1 MDKDVEH
8 FFVLICHLYLI
19 FGEMFLN
26 VVYLFSNQIAYF
38 FTIEFWELFIYFR
51 PLSFVGYVIGKYFPM
66 VCSLSFSFS

>member
-38 FTIEFWELFIYFR
+38 FTIEF
-51 PLSFVGYVIGKYFPM
+51 
-66 VCSLSFSFS
+66 